1 MKTIQDSHADQQR
14 GFIIPVILIFMV
26 ALVSVGIATL
36 TLISSNYYIAQSE
49 KFRLHAQL
57 AADAG
62 SDMSIQQLNIDQT
75 WTGTTAEQTV
85 VDSGN
90 VKTTYSSTVT
100 QDPTNEFKRKIT
112 VTGRVYSPAS
122 SNKPRSE
129 RKYEIDM
136 RGVGGGSYA
145 IVTGVGG
152 LTMQNSSKIVGG
164 DVFVNGTIS
173 LSNSAQIGLTTNPV
187 SVKAAHQNCPVVPDA
202 TYPRVCN
209 SGENGQPI
217 SISNNARIN
226 GEVRATNQTNGSGMS
241 NPGLVANSSV
251 APLALPTHDRDAQ
264 KSAITTTI
272 TGAAAGCSSGTRTWA
287 ANTKITGDVTI
298 TNSCKITIYGNIW
311 ITGKL
316 TISNSSELKV
326 LNGLTEPPNIMIDGS
341 GGLDITNSSK
351 FTSNTNATPIGFRIL
366 TYWSN
371 ATCSPD
377 CTSLTGPSL
386 AASQNI
392 TTIDIN
398 NSASGPNTEFY
409 ARWTTVELSNS
420 GNIGAVIGQTVK
432 LTNSATITFGTP
444 VSGASTP
451 SAWVVSS
458 YRRLY

>member
-1 MKTIQDSHADQQR
+1 MIASALNTQR
-14 GFIIPVILIFMV
+14 GSSGFIVPVILIFMV
-26 ALVSVGIATL
+26 ALISIGIATL
-36 TLISSNYYIAQSE
+36 TLISSNFHIAQSE

-57 AADAG
+57 AVDAG
-62 SDMSIQQLNIDQT
+62 SDASIQQLNIDQA
-75 WTGTTAEQTV
+75 WTGTSSEQV
-85 VDSGN
+85 VMNANDT
-90 VKTTYSSTVT
+90 KTTYSSVVT
-100 QDPTNEFKRKIT
+100 QDPSDSYKRKIA

-122 SNKPRSE
+122 STDPRSE
-129 RKYEIDM
+129 RKYELDL

-145 IVTGVGG
+145 VVTGVGG
-152 LTMQNSSKIVGG
+152 LTMENSAKIVGG
-164 DVFVNGTIS
+164 DVFVNGKITMK
-173 LSNSAQIGLTTNPV
+173 NAAQIGLTTNPV
-187 SVKAAHQNCPVVPDA
+187 NVKAAHQNCPVTPDT

-209 SGENGQPI
+209 AGENSEPI
-217 SISNNARIN
+217 SISNNAKIN
-226 GEVRATNQTNGSGMS
+226 GEVRATNQTNGSDMS
-241 NPGLVANSSV
+241 NTGLVPNATV
-251 APLALPTHDRDAQ
+251 TPLALPTHDRDAQ
-264 KSAITTTI
+264 KAAVTTDV
-272 TGAAAGCSSGTRTWA
+272 TGAAASCSSGTRTWA

-298 TNSCKITIYGNIW
+298 SNSCRVTVYGDIW

-316 TISNSSELKV
+316 TITNSSELKV
-326 LNGLTEPPNIMIDGS
+326 LNGLTEPPEIMIDGS
-341 GGLDITNSSK
+341 AGLDITNSSK
-351 FTSNTNATPIGFRIL
+351 FSSNTNATPVGFRIL

-377 CTSLTGPSL
+377 CTTLTGPNL
-386 AASQNI
+386 AASQNT
-392 TTIDIN
+392 TTIKLT